1 MLKKIITQN
10 KFNNKNSTVNIELHL
25 CDIVQQYRVADND
38 QCYVTVRSSK
48 WSVNVREQMIL
59 SF

>member
-1 MLKKIITQN
+1 MPKQTRNKVKELEMLKKIITQN

-38 QCYVTVRSSK
+38 QC
-48 WSVNVREQMIL
+48 
-59 SF
+59 

>member
-10 KFNNKNSTVNIELHL
+10 KFNNKDSTVNIELHL

-38 QCYVTVRSSK
+38 QC
-48 WSVNVREQMIL
+48 
-59 SF
+59 